1 MKIFARH
8 RKKAVILTGL
18 VFIVLITLIGRLSV
32 IMIFESEYY
41 LNRAQDLHERERN
54 IKASRGNILD
64 TNGVV
69 LAANKTVCTISV
81 IHSQIKDKE
90 RVTEVLA
97 DELGL
102 ERNDVLKR
110 VEKVTSIEKIA
121 SNVDK
126 ETGDRIRG
134 YELEGVK
141 VDEDYKRYY
150 PFSTLASK
158 VLGFTGS
165 DNQGIVGLEAKYD
178 TYLSGNNGQILTLT
192 DAWGIEIH
200 GAEENRNEPEP
211 GKNLYISIDYNIQKY
226 AQQLAERTK
235 EEKQAKSVSVI
246 VMNPQN
252 GELMAMVNAPE
263 YDLNNPYQLNYN
275 LTDTQLSMPK
285 MDLLNNMWRNFCIND
300 TYEPGSIFKMVT
312 ATAALETGA
321 ASLSDSFTCGGY
333 AIVADRRIRCHKT
346 TGHGTQTFTQTVMNS
361 CNPAFIEWGRRVGV
375 DNFYKYMGKLG
386 LLEKTGIDIA
396 GEASAIVHKQENV
409 GEVELATMSFGQ
421 SFQITPMQMLRAAAA
436 IVNGGKLVTPHFGV
450 KLSDYLGNTVQEFAY
465 DTQYS
470 AILNQTSDTMRD
482 ILRQVVEEGG
492 GKKAYIEGFSIG
504 GKTATSQKL
513 PRGSGKYIASF
524 IGFAPADNP
533 KVIAMCIIDEPQ
545 GVYYGGTIAAPVI
558 KELYEN
564 ILPYLEISS
573 DKE

>member
-192 DAWGIEIH
+192 DAWGIEIQE
-200 GAEENRNEPEP
+200 AEENRNEPEP

-396 GEASAIVHKQENV
+396 GEASAIVHKKENV